1 MAETKTTKLW
11 DEYIRWSLTPA
22 HERGTVSSKAEW
34 ARAKG
39 VTDRTL
45 RRWEQDERF
54 KERMSELGA
63 TVAEARVAKAAKVVD
78 DAEVEVTADEH
89 DYRTVKTQLIE
100 SAKTGN
106 QKSMDLYFRTYGK
119 QFVEEEAAS
128 RVSDFASMD
137 LDVLVSEAVLALGEV
152 VVADALRAKGWTVER
167 A

>member
-1 MAETKTTKLW
+1 MAEKTNKLW

-22 HERGTVSSKAEW
+22 HERSIGSKAEW

-45 RRWEQDERF
+45 RRWEQDPRF
-54 KERMSELGA
+54 VERMSDLGS
-63 TVAEARVAKAAKVVD
+63 TVAEERVAKAARVVEESD
-78 DAEVEVTADEH
+78 VDVAPDEA
-89 DYRTVKTQLIE
+89 DYRLVKSQLVE
-100 SAKTGN
+100 GAKSGN

-137 LDVLVSEAVLALGEV
+137 LDALVL
-152 VVADALRAKGWTVER
+152 DALNALSESAIVDFLRGRGWTVEGS
-167 A
+167 